1 MGLVLPAVT
10 VISPLS
16 PERAVARILP
26 KVILPGANN
35 VTFPPSLWA
44 LADVFIVSVKMLPWV
59 LVNVTFPPVP

>member
-1 MGLVLPAVT
+1 MGLVVPFVT

-44 LADVFIVSVKMLPWV
+44 LADASISPVVMLP
-59 LVNVTFPPVP
+59 